1 MDSKRWEIVQTLFHG
16 AADLPE
22 SERPAFLKTA
32 CGDDESLAA
41 EVLALLEED
50 ARSHSM
56 LDRDLAHVAQQV
68 LGEGTAPAPRFQQIG
83 PYRILQV
90 LGEGGMGVVYL
101 AERED
106 LHSVVAIK
114 LLRDAWLSP
123 ARRERF
129 LSEQRTLAQLNHPG
143 IARLY
148 DAGTLD
154 DGTPWFAMEYV
165 DGIPLAGYCRRHRRT
180 IRERLQ
186 LFRAVC
192 EAVRYAHQQAVI
204 HRDLK
209 DSNILVKAGENPRLL
224 DFGIAKQL
232 ESFDTPADQT
242 RTGLRLMTPAYAA
255 PEQIR
260 GERVGVQADVYALGV
275 ILYELLA
282 GRLPFDLTN
291 RTPAEAATIITE
303 QEPVKPSAVARQT
316 AQGADSRN
324 SVSRAAWADLDV
336 LCLTAMHKDPRR
348 RYPSVEAL
356 TRDIDHYLK
365 GEPLEARPDTLGY
378 RLGKFLVRRRR
389 PVAAAAAAFAVVVGL
404 VIFFTVRLAAERDHA
419 NRETAI
425 AAAVNRFLSDD
436 LLGRGD
442 PFQSGKADES
452 LLDAIQQASPAI
464 DHKFVNE
471 PEVAARLHLTIA
483 QALDNRS
490 NFPEARQEYERA
502 HVLFLQ
508 TGGALSQDAVAVQLQ
523 RAGMEARSFQSQGI
537 PTAKSLVAAQE
548 SLLARIPHPRGDL
561 KVWLATAKGMI
572 ALVESDARSAN
583 HYFNE
588 ASDAASNAPE
598 LDEIARFNLRQR
610 LAFTY
615 IRLGDGATAERLAR
629 QLIAAYSSTAGAD
642 SPYVLRVRLNLAQ
655 AFMIERKFPEAVREA
670 NEIYPTFLSKLGAD
684 HELTMQ
690 LLATRAQSEGSLGM
704 FDDSVRDDLAIYN
717 AAVKKQGP
725 LSFYS
730 IATLSDASEAQCR
743 ADHFVDGERDARQA
757 HEASVKAFGPRAAL
771 SQGTALPVAECLI
784 GLGRLDDASKLL
796 DGIDGKVVAEL
807 TGDPDWGAGVSLAR
821 AEIALRQGRLP
832 EAGKYLESA
841 RPAFSRPDAEAYQ
854 KRKLDELSEMI
865 YHRPPSK

>member
-1 MDSKRWEIVQTLFHG
+1 MDSNRWEIIQTLFHG

-22 SERPAFLKTA
+22 SERPAFLKNA
-32 CGDDESLAA
+32 CADDESLIA

-50 ARSHSM
+50 AQSHAV
-56 LDRDLAHVAQQV
+56 LDRDLAHVAQDV
-68 LGEGTAPAPRFQQIG
+68 FAAEIPPAPRFQQIG
-83 PYRILQV
+83 PYRILKV

-101 AERED
+101 AERGD

-129 LSEQRTLAQLNHPG
+129 SSEQRTLAQLNHPG

-165 DGIPLAGYCRRHRRT
+165 DGIPLADYCRRNQSST
-180 IRERLQ
+180 GQRLQ

-192 EAVRYAHQQAVI
+192 EAVQYAHQQAVI

-209 DSNILVKAGENPRLL
+209 DSNILVKSEGNPRLL

-275 ILYELLA
+275 ILYELVA
-282 GRLPFDLTN
+282 GRLPFDLTA
-291 RTPAEAATIITE
+291 RTPAEAAAIVTE
-303 QEPVKPSAVARQT
+303 QEPVKPSVVVRPTAGAGAR
-316 AQGADSRN
+316 D
-324 SVSRAAWADLDV
+324 SVSKTEWADLDV
-336 LCLTAMHKDPRR
+336 LCLTAMHKDPAR

-389 PVAAAAAAFAVVVGL
+389 PVAAAAAAFAFVVGL
-404 VIFFTVRLAAERDHA
+404 VIFFTLRLASERDHA
-419 NRETAI
+419 NRQTAI
-425 AAAVNRFLSDD
+425 ATAVNRFLSDD

-452 LLDAIQQASPAI
+452 LVDAIRQASPGI
-464 DHKFVNE
+464 DHKFADA

-483 QALDNRS
+483 RALDNRS
-490 NFPEARQEYERA
+490 NFSDARQEFERA
-502 HVLFLQ
+502 HALFLE
-508 TGGALSQDAVAVQLQ
+508 TGGPLSEDAVAVQLQ
-523 RAGMEARSFQSQGI
+523 RAVMEARSFQPQGI
-537 PTAKSLVAAQE
+537 ATAKSLVAAQE
-548 SLLARIPHPRGDL
+548 PLLARIPHPRAEL
-561 KVWLATAKGMI
+561 KVWLLTAKGLI
-572 ALVESDARSAN
+572 ALVESDAKSAN
-583 HYFNE
+583 HYFEE
-588 ASDAASNAPE
+588 AVDASSRAPE

-629 QLIAAYSSTAGAD
+629 QLIAAYSSLKGPD

-655 AFMIERKFPEAVREA
+655 AFMIERKFPEAVQEA
-670 NEIYPTFLSKLGAD
+670 NEIYPIFLSKLGPD

-690 LLATRAQSEGSLGM
+690 LLATRAQSEGSLGQ
-704 FDDSVRDDLAIYN
+704 FDDSVRDDLIIYN

-725 LSFYS
+725 LAFYS
-730 IATLSDASEAQCR
+730 IATLSDASVGQCR
-743 ADHFVDGERDARQA
+743 ADHFADGERSARQA
-757 HEASVKAFGPRAAL
+757 HEASVKAFGPRSAL
-771 SQGTALPVAECLI
+771 AEGTALPWANCLI
-784 GLGRLDDASKLL
+784 GLGRLDDASRLL
-796 DGIDGKVVAEL
+796 EGIDGKVVAEL
-807 TGDPDWGAGVSLAR
+807 TGDPDWGAAVSLAQ
-821 AEIALRQGRLP
+821 AEIALRQGRLV
-832 EAGKYLESA
+832 EARKSLESA

-865 YHRPPSK
+865 YHRPPSQ